1 MVPQQDAARLLAACD
16 VFLSPHSRNMGSK
29 PFFGSPTKLFEYM
42 AYGAGIVCSDL
53 VQLGEVM
60 RPALMLSD
68 RNGERRNDARSVLIR
83 PASVEDL
90 VEASVW
96 LIDEPELRAHL
107 GANALQAA
115 RDYYSWDVHVQAL
128 WAFAL
133 GREPGGYNKDRTIQ

>member
-1 MVPQQDAARLLAACD
+1 
-16 VFLSPHSRNMGSK
+16 
-29 PFFGSPTKLFEYM
+29 
-42 AYGAGIVCSDL
+42 
-53 VQLGEVM
+53 
-60 RPALMLSD
+60 MLSD